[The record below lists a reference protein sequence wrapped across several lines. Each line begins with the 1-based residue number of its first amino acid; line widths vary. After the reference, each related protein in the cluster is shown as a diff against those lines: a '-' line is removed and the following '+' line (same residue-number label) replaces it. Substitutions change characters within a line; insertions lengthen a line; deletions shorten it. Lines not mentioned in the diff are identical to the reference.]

1 VAKTLA
7 REALLAALQAQ
18 APWLAW
24 DEGSR
29 DACVR
34 SDDALDAVLAALIA
48 RAGALGLTARPE
60 GEDLELARREGW
72 IHLPAKDSLA
82 QLVGARTLSLVRS
95 A

>member
-1 VAKTLA
+1 
-7 REALLAALQAQ
+7 LQAQ

-24 DEGSR
+24 DDDARG
-29 DACVR
+29 ACVR

-48 RAGALGLTARPE
+48 RAGALGLTVKPE
-60 GEDLELARREGW
+60 GEDLELARTEGW

-82 QLVGARTLSLVRS
+82 QLLGVRALSLVRT